1 VNVVT
6 LALAATVPSPSP
18 TSSVPDVDV
27 TPGVAGFVAIALV
40 AIVTILLIV
49 DMTRRIRRTRYR
61 SEIRERLEHEG
72 DGVDDRT
79 GVARAE
85 DGLPHLGDDDPERR

>member
-1 VNVVT
+1 MSLLT

-18 TSSVPDVDV
+18 TSKVPDVDV

-40 AIVTILLIV
+40 AVVTILLIV

-72 DGVDDRT
+72 GVVDDT
-79 GVARAE
+79 PGAVPDE
-85 DGLPHLGDDDPERR
+85 DGRRDLGDDPERR

>member
-72 DGVDDRT
+72 EGVDDGT
-79 GVARAE
+79 GAARAE
-85 DGLPHLGDDDPERR
+85 DGRGDLGDDPERR